1 MGDLASE
8 EPDLLLEGEMRLCF
22 ITILLACVVA
32 QGAIH
37 SYEESTEVVEDKS
50 EVDEL
55 LQEDAEKGHKNC
67 PQREEEATKL
77 LKAYQAAR
85 LLHRQSP
92 RYGVQDETT
101 TQLLTPWGARYKSAR
116 AKYGF
121 CCTQTKQDLDD
132 IANAVKKKEV
142 VAVENAAQAGL
153 MAAQAAMKQKRAAA
167 EKAHMSVVRRAYAE
181 KKEKRDRKK
190 RAQEKTEKMA
200 QTAIAR
206 HLYGKVR
213 DANTGKAIVGAQ
225 VKVACLFKTTA
236 GTSEGN
242 GKFTLSGAISGP
254 IGRQCDMHVSK
265 KGYAP
270 SKTPITV
277 ARVNT
282 DSIYS
287 EAMMLPEIADKKR
300 FRFVLQYGSM
310 PPNLDA
316 HIMVPVRGSY
326 VDVAENKLGGGG
338 DNVKFG
344 GSGASHSSPYVTLD
358 HTARRFGPETL
369 SIHTIQDGVYHFL
382 VVNAAQSFTDAR
394 QFQASHARGFLYQGN
409 QLVET
414 VAINSARGSPTQM
427 WYVLALSCKGGECS
441 ANRQNRF
448 VERNPA

>member
-101 TQLLTPWGARYKSAR
+101 TQLLTAWGALYKSAR
-116 AKYGF
+116 AKYVF
-121 CCTQTKQDLDD
+121 YCTQTKQDLDD

-153 MAAQAAMKQKRAAA
+153 MAAQAEM
-167 EKAHMSVVRRAYAE
+167 
-181 KKEKRDRKK
+181 KEKRDRKK

-200 QTAIAR
+200 QTAIAKNIERLRKLPSITR

-225 VKVACLFKTTA
+225 VKVACLFKTTE

-277 ARVNT
+277 ASVNT
-282 DSIYS
+282 ESIYS

-310 PPNLDA
+310 PHNLDA

-344 GSGASHSSPYVTLD
+344 GSGASHSSQYVTLD

-448 VERNPA
+448 VE

>member
-1 MGDLASE
+1 MGDLASK

-101 TQLLTPWGARYKSAR
+101 TQLLTAWGALYKSAR
-116 AKYGF
+116 AKYVF
-121 CCTQTKQDLDD
+121 YCTQTKQDLDD

-153 MAAQAAMKQKRAAA
+153 MAAQVAMKQKRAAA
-167 EKAHMSVVRRAYAE
+167 EKAHKSVVRRAYAE

-200 QTAIAR
+200 QTAIAKNIERLRKLPSITR

-213 DANTGKAIVGAQ
+213 DANTGKA
-225 VKVACLFKTTA
+225 
-236 GTSEGN
+236 
-242 GKFTLSGAISGP
+242 TLSGAISGP

>member
-8 EPDLLLEGEMRLCF
+8 EPDLLLEVEMRLCF

-101 TQLLTPWGARYKSAR
+101 TQLLTAWGALYKSAR
-116 AKYGF
+116 AKYVF
-121 CCTQTKQDLDD
+121 YCTQTKQDLDD

-167 EKAHMSVVRRAYAE
+167 EKAHKSVVRRAYAE

-200 QTAIAR
+200 QPAIAR

-225 VKVACLFKTTA
+225 VKVACLFKTTE

-265 KGYAP
+265 KWYAP